1 MGRTIKLILKV
12 IKCNKFF
19 FLNGGSE
26 RVFFQERKFLLNQG
40 VDVVD
45 FSMADPRNF
54 PSHYS
59 PFFISNIDYQ
69 GSVSIF
75 SKIKQGAKFVHS
87 KEAVKKIERIVRE
100 ERPDIAHLHN
110 IYHHLTPSIIPVLK
124 KHGVKIV
131 LTLHDGKLICPSY
144 LMLRRGEICTAC
156 EGRYFWKPVT
166 KKCQGSLI
174 RELLLMFEAY
184 WHKWKG
190 NYRLVDLYIAP
201 SRFIAE
207 LISRRIPEE
216 KIRVFHNGVDT
227 DGINQSIQDEG
238 YGLYF
243 GRISKEKGIETLL
256 KAHKSFSDN
265 MVLKIV
271 GTGPMEDALRKGY
284 PDVEFLGY
292 KKGEDLNEIIRK
304 SAFVVVP
311 SECYENCSMVV
322 LEAMSMGKPII
333 GSRIGGIPE
342 QIEDGRTGFLFEMGN
357 VGELAEKMKILTQN
371 KKMRVEYGKA
381 ARKKVE
387 SEYSLASHCKGLLG
401 IYDELLQK

>member
-1 MGRTIKLILKV
+1 MKV

-26 RVFFQERKFLLNQG
+26 RVFFQERKFLLDQG
-40 VDVVD
+40 VEVVD

-54 PSHYS
+54 PSPYS
-59 PFFISNIDYQ
+59 PSFISNIDYQ
-69 GSVSIF
+69 DSASIF
-75 SKIKQGAKFVHS
+75 SKIKQGAQFVHS
-87 KEAVKKIERIVRE
+87 KEAVEKIERLVRG

-144 LMLRRGEICTAC
+144 LMLKRGEICTAC
-156 EGRYFWKPVT
+156 EGKYFWRTVT
-166 KKCQGSLI
+166 KKCQGSFI

-190 NYRLVDLYIAP
+190 NYELVDLYIAP

-207 LISRRIPEE
+207 LISRRIPQG
-216 KIRVFHNGVDT
+216 KIRVLHNGVDT
-227 DGINQSIQDEG
+227 HGYNQSIQDEG

-256 KAHKSFSDN
+256 KAHKNFGDN

-271 GTGPMEDALRKGY
+271 GTGPMENMLRKGY

-292 KKGEDLNEIIRK
+292 KQGEELNEIIRK

-357 VGELAEKMKILTQN
+357 VGELAEKMKILMQN
-371 KKMRVEYGKA
+371 KKMRVEYGNA
-381 ARKKVE
+381 AREKME
-387 SEYSLASHCKGLLG
+387 SEYSLARHCSGLLG